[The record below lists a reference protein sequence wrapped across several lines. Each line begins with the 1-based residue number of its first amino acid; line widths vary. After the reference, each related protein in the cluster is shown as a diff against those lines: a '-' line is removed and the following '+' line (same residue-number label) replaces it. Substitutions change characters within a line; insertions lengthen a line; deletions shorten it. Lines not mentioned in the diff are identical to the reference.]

1 MTEKGM
7 SKQDADNVWGHWHN
21 CFVCKFSYLELDKRL
36 YYCSLKGEP
45 IGGNYEL
52 CKKNDCKQVQIK

>member
-1 MTEKGM
+1 M
-7 SKQDADNVWGHWHN
+7 WGHWHN

-36 YYCSLKGEP
+36 YYCSLKGEL

-52 CKKNDCKQVQIK
+52 YRKNDCNMMG